1 MKSMLQMLV
10 LSAIKNDAELK
21 AYYNRKKEE
30 GKNSMLVMNN
40 VRCKLLARV
49 FAVINRGTSFVKTQ
63 KFAA

>member
-1 MKSMLQMLV
+1 MLQMLV

-40 VRCKLLARV
+40 VRCKLLERV